1 MCLRAGSTVIGQKPL
16 SRDWRREGIVFLA
29 LRTKKSQAFFGGP
42 LAGVLDNEYATLAA
56 LCQWHTDERSDPL
69 GGE

>member
-1 MCLRAGSTVIGQKPL
+1 MCLGAESTVIGQKPL

-29 LRTKKSQAFFGGP
+29 LRTKKKVRLFGGP
-42 LAGVLDNEYATLAA
+42 LAGVSDDEYATLAA
-56 LCQWHTDERSDPL
+56 SCQWHTDEKSDPL